1 MRKKYVIINKMDKDE
16 FFKKI
21 DIQKETDKTVQAYLG
36 STAFSGRKVTDN
48 PVDRN
53 QVVPRGYV
61 TRSFTTALRPTTSVL
76 GESYFDTSVGK
87 PCWYN
92 GTAFVDAAGNII
104 S

>member
-1 MRKKYVIINKMDKDE
+1 MDKDE

-21 DIQKETDKTVQAYLG
+21 DLQKETDKNVQTYLA

-76 GESYFDTSVGK
+76 GEMYFDTTVSK
-87 PCWYN
+87 PVWWN
-92 GTAFVDAAGNII
+92 GTNYQDAAGNVI
-104 S
+104 

>member
-1 MRKKYVIINKMDKDE
+1 MEKDE

-21 DIQKETDKTVQAYLG
+21 DQQKETDKNVQAYLA

-76 GESYFDTSVGK
+76 GESYFDTTVSK
-87 PCWYN
+87 PVWWSGSSYK
-92 GTAFVDAAGNII
+92 DAAGNVI